1 LITLLQVRRPLAFGV
16 VRFDT
21 ATTLG
26 TQIPFFI
33 AAEYY
38 KNSTKANPKHITKVG
53 VLEEGGM
60 GY

>member
-1 LITLLQVRRPLAFGV
+1 MGV
-16 VRFDT
+16 
-21 ATTLG
+21 L
-26 TQIPFFI
+26 FFI

-38 KNSTKANPKHITKVG
+38 KNGTKANPKHIIKVG